1 MRSKRRNHDDD
12 IELNFIP
19 LIDVLLVVII
29 FLMVTTTFAKL
40 SEVKIN
46 LPIAEKKQVNEE
58 TAPIRVEITEDGHYF
73 INNEP
78 LVSTEIES
86 IANVLREL
94 AQDKQDTQ
102 VIISADANA
111 RHQSII
117 NLMEAARKAMLSK
130 IAFATKSNN
139 E

>member
-1 MRSKRRNHDDD
+1 MRLKRRHHDND

-46 LPIAEKKQVNEE
+46 LPVAEKNQVNED
-58 TAPIRVEITEDGHYF
+58 TVPISVLITEDGRYL
-73 INNEP
+73 INDEP
-78 LVSTEIES
+78 VVSADIES
-86 IANVLREL
+86 MANILREL
-94 AQDKQDTQ
+94 AKDKQDTQ

>member
-46 LPIAEKKQVNEE
+46 LPIAEKNQVNEE

-73 INNEP
+73 INDEP

-86 IANVLREL
+86 IANVLKEL

-102 VIISADANA
+102 VVISADANA

>member
-46 LPIAEKKQVNEE
+46 LPIAEKNQVNEE

>member
-1 MRSKRRNHDDD
+1 MRLKRRNHDDD

-29 FLMVTTTFAKL
+29 FLMITTTFAKL
-40 SEVKIN
+40 SEIKIN
-46 LPIAEKKQVNEE
+46 LPVAEKNQVNEE
-58 TAPIRVEITEDGHYF
+58 TVPIRVTITEDGRYF
-73 INNEP
+73 INDEP

-86 IANVLREL
+86 IANVLKEL
-94 AQDKQDTQ
+94 AQDKQDTH

-130 IAFATKSNN
+130 VAFATKSNN

>member
-40 SEVKIN
+40 SEIKIN
-46 LPIAEKKQVNEE
+46 LPVAEKNQVNEE
-58 TAPIRVEITEDGHYF
+58 TVPIRVAITEDGRYF
-73 INNEP
+73 INDEP

-130 IAFATKSNN
+130 VAFATKSNN

>member
-1 MRSKRRNHDDD
+1 MRLKRRNHDDD

-29 FLMVTTTFAKL
+29 FLMITTTFAKL
-40 SEVKIN
+40 SEIKIN
-46 LPIAEKKQVNEE
+46 LPVAEKNQVNEE
-58 TAPIRVEITEDGHYF
+58 TVPIRVTITEDGRYF
-73 INNEP
+73 INDEP

-86 IANVLREL
+86 IANVLKEL
-94 AQDKQDTQ
+94 AQDKQDTH

-130 IAFATKSNN
+130 VAFVTKSNN

>member
-1 MRSKRRNHDDD
+1 MRLKRRNHDDD

-46 LPIAEKKQVNEE
+46 LPIAEKNQVNEE

-102 VIISADANA
+102 VVISADANA

>member
-1 MRSKRRNHDDD
+1 MRLRRRNHDND

-29 FLMVTTTFAKL
+29 FLMITTTFAKL
-40 SEVKIN
+40 GEVKIN
-46 LPIAEKKQVNEE
+46 LPVAETNKANEE
-58 TAPIRVEITEDGHYF
+58 TVPIRVAITEDGRYF
-73 INNEP
+73 VNDEP
-78 LVSTEIES
+78 LASTEIES
-86 IANVLREL
+86 MANILREL
-94 AQDKQDTQ
+94 SQDKQDTQ

-139 E
+139 N